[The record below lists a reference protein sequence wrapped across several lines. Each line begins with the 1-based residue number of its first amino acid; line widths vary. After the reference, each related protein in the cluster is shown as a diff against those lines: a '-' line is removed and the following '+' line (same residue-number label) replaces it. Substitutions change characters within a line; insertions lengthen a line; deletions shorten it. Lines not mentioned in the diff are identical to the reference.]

1 MLVGL
6 ADYHPM
12 NVLDLMP
19 HFFGEFT
26 VFFCDAGQVGECYR
40 LVGVVLLQCDM
51 QADGR
56 FDEWL
61 NRVIAEPLNY
71 EPDAESGGGES
82 GDRKADISD
91 ERKPGGGWFHCALGI
106 TGWRG

>member
-1 MLVGL
+1 MLVNF
-6 ADYHPM
+6 ADHDPV

-19 HFFGEFT
+19 HFFGEFA

-56 FDEWL
+56 FDKRL
-61 NRVIAEPLNY
+61 HGVIAEPLDD
-71 EPDAESGGGES
+71 EPDAEAGGGEA
-82 GDRKADISD
+82 GDREADIFD
-91 ERKPGGGWFHCALGI
+91 ERKPGGWFHCALGI
-106 TGWRG
+106 TGWLG